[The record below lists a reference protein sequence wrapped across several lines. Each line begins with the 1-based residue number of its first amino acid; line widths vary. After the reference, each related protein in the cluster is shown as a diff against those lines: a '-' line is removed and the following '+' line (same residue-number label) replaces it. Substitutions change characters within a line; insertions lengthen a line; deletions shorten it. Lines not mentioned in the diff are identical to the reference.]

1 MKVYAGMPDRL
12 SLRDTAAWV
21 QRAERL
27 GYDGV
32 QVPETVHDSLAV
44 SLLALEHSTNLTVIA
59 GVALAFPRSPML
71 TAYTAWDLAEM
82 SNGRF
87 VLGLGTQIRQNIVER
102 YSVPWSDPVGRM
114 ADYVASLRAI
124 WDSFTTGSR
133 LDHLGEHYQFTRL
146 QPVFNPG
153 PIACGPPPIWL
164 AGVNEG
170 MVTLAAQ
177 VADGYITHPTNSN
190 PRYLDE
196 LCLPVLAERSPV
208 AGPIEVVAYASIVTA
223 PTVDGL
229 HAARERQRYAT
240 AFLYTTPAYA
250 RSLELHGFADLPERL
265 RALVRSGD
273 WSGLGSIVT
282 DDVLDALTLSATWD
296 DLPGTINEWYGTR
309 TSGVIL
315 APPDDPDAKADG
327 RFAEV
332 IRAIQ
337 RISSPTGE

>member
-12 SLRDTAAWV
+12 SLRDTSAWV
-21 QRAERL
+21 RRAERL
-27 GYDGV
+27 GYDGI

-44 SLLALEHSTNLTVIA
+44 SLLALEHSTNLTVVA

-71 TAYTAWDLAEM
+71 TAYTAWDLAAM
-82 SNGRF
+82 SDGRF

-102 YSVPWSDPVGRM
+102 YSVSWRDPVGRM

-124 WDSFTTGSR
+124 WGSFTSGSG
-133 LDHLGEHYQFTRL
+133 LDHRGEHYQFTRL

-153 PIACGPPPIWL
+153 PIPSGPPPIWL

-170 MVTLAAQ
+170 MVGLAAQ

-196 LCLPVLAERSPV
+196 FCLPMLAERLPS
-208 AGPIEVVAYASIVTA
+208 AGPLDVVAYASIVTA
-223 PTVDGL
+223 ATTEGL

-250 RSLELHGFADLPERL
+250 RSLELHGFGELPERL

-273 WSGLGSIVT
+273 WSGLGAIVT
-282 DDVLDALTLSATWD
+282 DDVLNALTLSGTWD
-296 DLPGTINEWYGTR
+296 ELPDVVAGWYANR
-309 TSGVIL
+309 TTGVIL
-315 APPDDPDAKADG
+315 APPDDSNADD
-327 RFAEV
+327 RFEEV

-337 RISSPTGE
+337 QIRSPTGE

>member
-1 MKVYAGMPDRL
+1 MPGCHDRL
-12 SLRDTAAWV
+12 SLRATAAWV

-82 SNGRF
+82 SDGRF

-114 ADYVASLRAI
+114 ADYVASLQAI
-124 WDSFTTGSR
+124 WNSFTTGSR
-133 LDHLGEHYQFTRL
+133 LHHVGEHYQFTRL

-153 PIACGPPPIWL
+153 PIPCGPPPIWL

-196 LCLPVLAERSPV
+196 LCLPVLTQRLSATRPLD
-208 AGPIEVVAYASIVTA
+208 VVAYASIVTA
-223 PTVDGL
+223 ATADGL
-229 HAARERQRYAT
+229 NAARERQRYAT

-265 RALVRSGD
+265 RALVRGGD
-273 WSGLGSIVT
+273 WSGLGAIVT

-296 DLPGTINEWYGTR
+296 DLPDAISRWYGAR
-309 TSGVIL
+309 TSGVII
-315 APPDDPDAKADG
+315 APPDASTVDPAATDD

-337 RISSPTGE
+337 QVGPRSRE

>member
-12 SLRDTAAWV
+12 SLSDTAAWA

-71 TAYTAWDLAEM
+71 TAYSAWDLAEM

-102 YSVPWSDPVGRM
+102 YSVAWSDPVGRM
-114 ADYVASLRAI
+114 ADYVASLRSI
-124 WDSFTTGSR
+124 WESFTTGAR
-133 LDHLGEHYQFTRL
+133 LDHRGEHYQFTRL

-153 PIACGPPPIWL
+153 PIPSGPPPIWL

-170 MVTLAAQ
+170 MVALAAQ

-196 LCLPVLAERSPV
+196 LCLPVLAQRLPA
-208 AGPIEVVAYASIVTA
+208 AGPLDIVAYASIVTA
-223 PTVDGL
+223 PTSEGL

-265 RALVRSGD
+265 RALVRSGTWD
-273 WSGLGSIVT
+273 GLGAIVT
-282 DDVLDALTLSATWD
+282 DEVLDALTLSATWD
-296 DLPGTINEWYGTR
+296 DLPEMIERWYSAR
-309 TSGVIL
+309 TTSVIV
-315 APPDDPDAKADG
+315 AMPDELTAEADG

-337 RISSPTGE
+337 RIPSSTGE

>member
-12 SLRDTAAWV
+12 SLRDTAAWIR
-21 QRAERL
+21 RAERL
-27 GYDGV
+27 DYDGV

-44 SLLALEHSTNLTVIA
+44 SLLALEHSTDLTVIA

-82 SNGRF
+82 SGGRF

-124 WDSFTTGSR
+124 WDSFTTGAR
-133 LDHLGEHYQFTRL
+133 LDHRGDHYQFTRL

-170 MVTLAAQ
+170 MVALAAQ

-196 LCLPVLAERSPV
+196 LCLPVLAERPPA
-208 AGPIEVVAYASIVTA
+208 AGPLDVVAYASIVTA
-223 PTVDGL
+223 PTADGL

-265 RALVRSGD
+265 RALVRSGKWD
-273 WSGLGSIVT
+273 GLGAIVT
-282 DDVLDALTLSATWD
+282 DDLLDALTLSATWD
-296 DLPGTINEWYGTR
+296 DLPAAIGDWYGNR
-309 TSGVIL
+309 TSAVIL
-315 APPDDPDAKADG
+315 SPPDDQTTDD

-337 RISSPTGE
+337 RTGPTRGE